1 MNWKTILSEIQAQG
15 LSQAQIAARLD
26 KSQAWVSA
34 VSQGKY
40 EDLRWQDGQNLIALH
55 AELTANTN
63 QQQAA

>member
-34 VSQGKY
+34 VSQSKY

-55 AELTANTN
+55 AELTTNTN